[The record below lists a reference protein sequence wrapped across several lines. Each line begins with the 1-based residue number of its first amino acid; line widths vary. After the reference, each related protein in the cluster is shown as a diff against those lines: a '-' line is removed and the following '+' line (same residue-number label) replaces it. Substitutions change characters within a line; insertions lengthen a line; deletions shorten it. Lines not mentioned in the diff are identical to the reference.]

1 MGFSSSEHL
10 TRPDLSACGPGLKPH
25 LRDARHAAGLPLQG
39 ALLTH
44 RQQIAGEDGAEV
56 IEGSPPYT
64 FKLLRDSEGMR
75 RDFGE
80 QF

>member
-1 MGFSSSEHL
+1 MRFSSSEHL
-10 TRPDLSACGPGLKPH
+10 RRADLYACLPGAQPH
-25 LRDARHAAGLPLQG
+25 LRDAGHTAGLPLQG

-44 RQQIAGEDGAEV
+44 CQQIAGEDGAEV
-56 IEGSPPYT
+56 IEGSPPHT